1 MASFSNIECSICNNE
16 YNDGLLKPFVVT
28 PCGHTYCQTCLEKI
42 EKDGNKCPECRGPIT
57 SKIVCRIVLD
67 LIADIQLKN
76 KHLVAKDKLHKIH
89 TLIASSEAV
98 HHVAFIEQY
107 FAKIKT
113 EVSEHF
119 DKTIQELR
127 NKSKQMLETLEDLKK
142 QEINNIPSVQKAAD
156 FTELKLESIPK
167 WDKELKKKNT
177 GLKQIDDL
185 IKELNE
191 NISNI
196 ENSQS
201 NFEDNLLMK
210 NKVKFEPAA
219 IDSKLLGKLSIIKRL
234 ESENGFYI
242 GEVVGG
248 NMEGKGDFNWK
259 TGDKYSGEWRN
270 NLRSGKG
277 TYSWADGDRYEGE
290 WKNHMQEGRG
300 LFYWSNG
307 NRFEGLC
314 LNGLRHGKG
323 IFYSKNGKI
332 ERQEWK
338 NGKLIKLSKN
348 QLDIVY

>member
-1 MASFSNIECSICNNE
+1 MASFSNTECSICNNK
-16 YNDGLLKPFVVT
+16 YNNGLLKPFVIT
-28 PCGHTYCQTCLEKI
+28 TCGHTYCKSCLEKI
-42 EKDGNKCPECRGPIT
+42 ENDQNVCPECREPIT
-57 SKIVCRIVLD
+57 SKIENRIVLD
-67 LIADIQLKN
+67 FVEDIEIKN
-76 KHLVAKDKLHKIH
+76 KQLEAKDKFHEIQ
-89 TLIASSEAV
+89 TLIATLEKVPPINS
-98 HHVAFIEQY
+98 VAFVQQY
-107 FAKIKT
+107 YAKIKT
-113 EVSEHF
+113 KVTEHF
-119 DKTIQELR
+119 DKTMQELR
-127 NKSKQMLETLEDLKK
+127 NKSKQMLETLENLKK
-142 QEINNIPSVQKAAD
+142 QAINNIPSVQKAAD
-156 FTELKLESIPK
+156 FTELKLASIPK
-167 WDKELKKKNT
+167 WDKELKKQNT

-348 QLDIVY
+348 Q